1 MSGAKSKAYFA
12 QLGWVLERR
21 RITKSD
27 RQVGQPLPKEARMI
41 WTLTT
46 DDETNSRLARFL
58 TLSEL
63 WEAWHGSWLEH
74 FQIRWGFALLKARYL
89 DCSSR
94 VCRAVRPYSINF
106 DSHSQWYKR
115 VCSSVHQLQCEDS
128 ARIIRGLFDCPDW
141 KADMLQMHP
150 KEGFATGGE
159 VRYFRQQIRQF
170 ASDIAEIDRRR
181 FARRISPSKSSKG
194 PQTSR
199 ARL

>member
-21 RITKSD
+21 RIAKSD
-27 RQVGQPLPKEARMI
+27 RQVGGPLPKEARMI

-46 DDETNSRLARFL
+46 DDETNSGPARFL

-63 WEAWHGSWLEH
+63 WEAWHGSWLEL
-74 FQIRWGFALLKARYL
+74 FQIRWGFALLKARYW
-89 DCSSR
+89 DSSTR
-94 VCRAVRPYSINF
+94 FYRAIRPYSIDF
-106 DSHSQWYKR
+106 DFHSQWYKR
-115 VCSSVHQLQCEDS
+115 VCSLVHQLQCEDS

-150 KEGFATGGE
+150 KEGFAGNE
-159 VRYFRQQIRQF
+159 LRYFRQQIRQL
-170 ASDIAEIDRRR
+170 ADHIAELDRRR